1 MRGNLCSSPHAKRL
15 TLRGKLRIQSRTHS
29 FVGHTDMA
37 AVIVVGAQW
46 GDEGKGK
53 IIDVLAQNADWV
65 VRFQGGNNAGH
76 TLVVAGHKRVLHLLP
91 SGILH
96 GQVKCGIGPGVVLDP
111 EVLLKELAALAE
123 SGIHVPPERL
133 RVSDAVPIIL
143 PWHREIDRLRE
154 ARLGAGKIG
163 TTGKGIGPCYE
174 DATGRR
180 AIVARDLTERS
191 RLVKA
196 LERIAPDVEHMLA
209 SLGVEKPDWNALT
222 DQYLALGQKLL
233 PFLDDVGARVD
244 EALTAGQK
252 VLLEGA
258 QGTLLDVRH
267 GTYPFVTSSATV
279 AGGACTGLGIG
290 PTRINR
296 VVGVVKAYATRVG
309 SGPFPTELNDD
320 VGQRLRDV
328 GHEYGSTTGR
338 PRRCGWL
345 DVVALRH
352 AVRLN
357 GLDGMFLNK
366 IDVMS
371 GLERV
376 ALCTGYT
383 LNGEAIRDFPSHSVD
398 LERAVPVYEWLEGW
412 QENITGCRTFNSLPA
427 ATQRYIRRVEEL
439 TGITCDLISVGP
451 DRDESIVV
459 RDTWP

>member
-1 MRGNLCSSPHAKRL
+1 MS
-15 TLRGKLRIQSRTHS
+15 
-29 FVGHTDMA
+29 

-53 IIDVLAQNADWV
+53 IIDVLASDAHWV

-76 TLVVAGHKRVLHLLP
+76 TLVVNGHKRVLHLLP

-96 GQVKCGIGPGVVLDP
+96 GDVICGIGPGVVLDP
-111 EVLLKELAALAE
+111 EVLLKELDALAE

-143 PWHREIDRLRE
+143 PWHRDIDRARE
-154 ARLGAGKIG
+154 ARLGDGKIG

-180 AIVARDLTERS
+180 AIVARDLTDRV
-191 RLVKA
+191 RLKMA
-196 LERIAPDVEHMLA
+196 LERVAPDVTQILA
-209 SLGVEKPDWNALT
+209 SFGQPEPDWAAIET
-222 DQYLALGQKLL
+222 QYAALGQKLL

-244 EALTAGQK
+244 EALLAGHK

-309 SGPFPTELNDD
+309 SGPFPTELLDAT
-320 VGQRLRDV
+320 GQRLRDI
-328 GHEYGSTTGR
+328 GREYGSTTGR

-345 DVVALRH
+345 DLVALKH

-371 GLERV
+371 GLDKV
-376 ALCTGYT
+376 ALCVGYT
-383 LNGEAIRDFPSHSVD
+383 MDGAPIRDFPSHAMD
-398 LERAVPVYEWLEGW
+398 LARAEPVYEWMDGW
-412 QENITGCRTFNSLPA
+412 AEDISGCRTWDSLPA
-427 ATQRYIRRVEEL
+427 TTRAYIARVEAF
-439 TGITCDLISVGP
+439 TGIGCDLISVGP
-451 DRDESIVV
+451 DREESIVV
-459 RDTWP
+459 RGTWP

>member
-1 MRGNLCSSPHAKRL
+1 MS
-15 TLRGKLRIQSRTHS
+15 
-29 FVGHTDMA
+29 
-37 AVIVVGAQW
+37 AVILVGAQW

-53 IIDVLAQNADWV
+53 IVDVLARDADWV

-76 TLVVAGHKRVLHLLP
+76 TLVVNGHKRVLHLLP

-96 GQVKCGIGPGVVLDP
+96 ARVKCAIGPGVVLDP
-111 EVLLKELAALAE
+111 EVLLKELDALAE
-123 SGIHVPPERL
+123 SGIHIEPARL

-180 AIVARDLTERS
+180 AIVARDLTDKQ
-191 RLVKA
+191 RLLTA
-196 LERIAPDVEHMLA
+196 LHRIAPDVTLLLN
-209 SLGVEKPDWNALT
+209 SLGVAEPDWEFIA
-222 DQYLALGQKLL
+222 DHYVALGQKLL
-233 PFLDDVGARVD
+233 PHLDDVGARVD

-252 VLLEGA
+252 VLMEGA

-290 PTRINR
+290 PTRIDR

-309 SGPFPTELNDD
+309 SGPFPTELNDA

-345 DVVALRH
+345 DVFALKH
-352 AVRLN
+352 AARLN
-357 GLDGMFLNK
+357 GLSGMFLNK

-371 GLERV
+371 GLDEV
-376 ALCTGYT
+376 AICTGYT
-383 LNGEAIRDFPSHSVD
+383 IDGVPVRDFPSHSVD
-398 LERAVPVYEWLEGW
+398 LERAVPVYEWHDGW
-412 QENITGCRTFNSLPA
+412 KEDISGCRTFEALPA
-427 ATQRYIRRVEEL
+427 TTRAYIRRVEEL
-439 TGITCDLISVGP
+439 TGIGCDLISVGP
-451 DRDESIVV
+451 DRDESIVL
-459 RDTWP
+459 RPTWPA